1 MKPWHQFKVDHPDG
15 YYEKEYKDYNY
26 IVFQHPS
33 LGHLNGYIE
42 LKEED
47 YNIDVENIEVHGG
60 ITYKGSLFG
69 DKNKSYVGFD
79 CAHLGDLCPFPEEKM
94 SFVNPFISA
103 SFEGDVWREP
113 DFVEENCK
121 NYIDELIRLK
131 EDNK

>member
-47 YNIDVENIEVHGG
+47 YNIDVESIEVHGVSH
-60 ITYKGSLFG
+60 IK
-69 DKNKSYVGFD
+69 
-79 CAHLGDLCPFPEEKM
+79 AHFLVIKRNLM
-94 SFVNPFISA
+94 
-103 SFEGDVWREP
+103 
-113 DFVEENCK
+113 
-121 NYIDELIRLK
+121 
-131 EDNK
+131 